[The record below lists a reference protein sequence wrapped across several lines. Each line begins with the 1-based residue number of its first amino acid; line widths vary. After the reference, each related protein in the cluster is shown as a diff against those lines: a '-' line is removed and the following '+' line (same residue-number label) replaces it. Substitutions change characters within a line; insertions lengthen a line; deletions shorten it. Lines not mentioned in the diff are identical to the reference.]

1 MKTTF
6 SHFFAIQTSNGHSV
20 WAAAGATLFFLPL
33 ASANPPSLLMSVRI
47 SSSTKRLLIGILS
60 SLMALILLAFAVFQ
74 WKRQQLLIY
83 ALREVKAKIERK
95 YPVILTLGPAQFAGF
110 KTVEIAGLSL
120 VPKATPT
127 DTLLTAKRLEAS
139 LSVRS
144 LFAGRP
150 VFSGLEIMTARLTAR
165 KTATSDNFGFL
176 IKKPKASA
184 VPRDTTK
191 GTNYGLL
198 LNQALETAFD
208 NVPGEASF
216 KDFYVSYRSPR
227 HMALLRL
234 PELKIQDGDIS
245 GRLTANIDSVVNE
258 LGISGH
264 IEPGDYALRARVF
277 GVGGSVQ
284 LPYVPRRFGALVSFD
299 TVSVRLD
306 SKDFDN
312 DDAGGH
318 LTVRGSLAAR
328 GFSLYQPKLAGN
340 EIEVKSGVLDFVA
353 TLGRGTIALEKGSLV
368 RVNKIVLHP
377 EISVRMKPSRA
388 IRISVNSDETPA
400 NDFFASLPT
409 GIFDEVR
416 GAQGTGTLTYRMSGS
431 LDLARVDSLKF
442 DSSLRGKNFKLT
454 SFGEEDLNKLNS
466 AFRHTVY
473 NDKGDSVRTFAVGPP
488 NPDFVPYNKVSPYLI
503 HAITTAEDPRF
514 FTHRG
519 FMEQAFVKS
528 AIQNIKE
535 RRFARGGST
544 ISMQLVKNVFLTRQK
559 TVARK
564 VEEALIVWLLENTHL
579 ASKQRMFEVYLNI
592 IEWGPS
598 KYRWPSGKRGVY
610 GVKDAALFYYGKRPD
625 ELNLAESL
633 YLASIIPKPKFSRY
647 SFDSYGGLRRSTR
660 YFFRLI
666 AEIMATRGLITSAD
680 RENLPY
686 SLALNGPARQF
697 MNFATRPDTTRIT
710 AQADSSQFEPLNLID
725 LLNTGAAAPDAGVNS
740 GAAEEE
746 PAKVPK

>member
-1 MKTTF
+1 M
-6 SHFFAIQTSNGHSV
+6 I
-20 WAAAGATLFFLPL
+20 
-33 ASANPPSLLMSVRI
+33 SVRI
-47 SSSTKRLLIGILS
+47 SPSTKRLIIGIAS
-60 SLMALILLAFAVFQ
+60 SLVAVLLLAFAVFQ
-74 WKRQQLLIY
+74 WKRQQLLEY
-83 ALREVKAKIERK
+83 ALKEVKAKVERK
-95 YPVILTLGPAQFAGF
+95 YPVILTLGPARFAGF
-110 KTVEIAGLSL
+110 KTVEIQGMSL
-120 VPKATPT
+120 VPRATPT
-127 DTLLTAKRLEAS
+127 DTLLTAKRLQAS

-176 IKKPKASA
+176 AKKQPANT
-184 VPRDTTK
+184 VPQDTTK

-198 LNQALETAFD
+198 LNRALEAAFD
-208 NVPGEASF
+208 NVPGEANF
-216 KDFYVSYRSPR
+216 KNFYVSYVSP
-227 HMALLRL
+227 HHTALLRL
-234 PELKIQDGDIS
+234 PELLIKDGDIS
-245 GRLTANIDSVVNE
+245 GRLTATIDSVSNE

-264 IEPGDYALRARVF
+264 IEPSDYALTARVF

-299 TVSVRLD
+299 TVQVRLD

-312 DDAGGH
+312 DDTGGR

-328 GFSLYQPKLAGN
+328 GFSLYHPKLASN
-340 EIEVKSGVLDFVA
+340 EIEVKRGSLDFVA
-353 TLGRGTIALEKGSLV
+353 TLGRGSIALEKGSQIT
-368 RVNKIVLHP
+368 VNKLVLYP

-388 IRISVNSDETPA
+388 VSIRVTSAETQA
-400 NDFFASLPT
+400 NDFFSSLPT

-416 GAQGTGTLTYRMSGS
+416 GTTGTGTLTYHLNTS
-431 LDLARVDSLKF
+431 LDMAQVDSLKF
-442 DSSLRGKNFKLT
+442 DSGLRGNNFHLT
-454 SFGEEDLNKLNS
+454 SFGEEDLNKLNT
-466 AFRHTVY
+466 AFQYTAY
-473 NDKGDSVRTFAVGPP
+473 NDKGDSLRTFAVGPP
-488 NPDFVPYNKVSPYLI
+488 NPDFVPYNDVSPYLI

-514 FTHRG
+514 FSHHG

-544 ISMQLVKNVFLTRQK
+544 ISMQLVKNVFLSRQK
-559 TVARK
+559 TVGRK
-564 VEEALIVWLLENTHL
+564 AEEALIVWLLENAHL

-610 GVKDAALFYYGKRPD
+610 GVKDAALFYYGKRPG
-625 ELNLAESL
+625 ELSLPESL
-633 YLASIIPKPKFSRY
+633 YLASIIPKPKYARY
-647 SFDSYGGLRRSTR
+647 SFDAYGDLRRSTR

-666 AEIMATRGLITSAD
+666 ADIMATRGLITGND

-686 SLALNGPARQF
+686 SLHLGGPARQY
-697 MNFATRPDTTRIT
+697 MAFAARPDTTRAT

-725 LLNTGAAAPDAGVNS
+725 LLNTGATPDAGVNTNVPD
-740 GAAEEE
+740 AE
-746 PAKVPK
+746 PAKAPK